1 MSIIYIHICIL
12 FCTPKADH
20 ILLRLLAADKP
31 RRWQSLAPG
40 NARVVY
46 GATGA
51 SPRKAPAEH
60 QIAWLA
66 SELNK

>member
-1 MSIIYIHICIL
+1 MHSFFFGALHCSANTSPIV
-12 FCTPKADH
+12 
-20 ILLRLLAADKP
+20 LRLGAADKP
-31 RRWQSLAPG
+31 RCWQNLAPG
-40 NARVVY
+40 NACVVY

-60 QIAWLA
+60 QIALLA

>member
-1 MSIIYIHICIL
+1 MNTHIHCFFGNTL
-12 FCTPKADH
+12 PKADH
-20 ILLRLLAADKP
+20 IGLMLLAADKP
-31 RRWQSLAPG
+31 RHWQSLAPRK
-40 NARVVY
+40 ARVVY
-46 GATGA
+46 GTTGA